1 MVGLKGLIN
10 MQSDSGTPKSITDV
24 VENGL
29 CIGCGLCESIAPDRW
44 KMAYTNEG
52 RLRPFRRIEIDTGKD
67 QEILS
72 ACPGSI
78 ARANLESAPCNDDVW
93 GGYHRME
100 QVWASDP
107 DVRFKAATGGLLTA
121 LGVYLLESGRADFI
135 LHCEADPAA
144 PMRTR
149 WCTSETAQEV
159 ISRAGSRYGP
169 SATLAG
175 LQSAIDRNQR
185 FAVIAKPCDA
195 GAVRER
201 AKVDDVLDR
210 NLVAVLVMVCGG
222 ASDLGKSQALLD
234 EFGVEER
241 DVTLFRYRGYGNPGV
256 TRVEASD
263 GRAWEKTYND
273 LWADEAGW
281 RIQTRCKV
289 CPDAIGDAADIAAA
303 DNWPG
308 GGPVAE
314 DAGFNGVITKT
325 ATGESLYKYALAAG
339 VLTQGPSIS
348 PREFDELQPH
358 QVRKK
363 HALAARLRGMQAGG
377 YCVYHHEGLRIE
389 LLDDKDAKEQEQTRL
404 RVESGK
410 FRETPPSKK

>member
-1 MVGLKGLIN
+1 
-10 MQSDSGTPKSITDV
+10 MQSDQRTPESITDV

-29 CIGCGLCESIAPDRW
+29 CIGCGLCESMAPDRW
-44 KMAYTNEG
+44 QMAYTQEG
-52 RLRPFRRIEIDTGKD
+52 RLRPVPLIEIDTEKD

-78 ARANLESAPCNDDVW
+78 ARANLESTPCNDDVW

-100 QVWASDP
+100 QVWATDS

-121 LGVYLLESGRADFI
+121 LGVYLLESGRAEFI

-144 PMRTR
+144 PMRTQ
-149 WCTSETAQEV
+149 WCISETALQV

-175 LQSAIDRNQR
+175 LQSAIDRDLP
-185 FAVIAKPCDA
+185 FAVITKPCDA
-195 GAVRER
+195 GAIRER
-201 AKVDDVLDR
+201 AKVDEALNR

-234 EFGVEER
+234 EFGIEER
-241 DVTLFRYRGYGNPGV
+241 NVTLFRYRGYGNPGA
-256 TRVEASD
+256 TRVETKD
-263 GRAWEKTYND
+263 GHAREKTYND
-273 LWADEAGW
+273 LWADESGW

-289 CPDAIGDAADIAAA
+289 CPDAIGDAADIAAS
-303 DNWPG
+303 DIWPG
-308 GGPVAE
+308 GGPVGE

-325 ATGESLYKYALAAG
+325 AIGESLYKHAVAAG
-339 VLTQGPSIS
+339 LLTQGASIS

-363 HALAARLRGMQAGG
+363 RALAARLRGMLSGG
-377 YCVYHHEGLRIE
+377 SCVYRHEGLRIE
-389 LLDDKDAKEQEQTRL
+389 LLDGKDADEQQQTRL
-404 RVESGK
+404 RVQSGR
-410 FRETPPSKK
+410 FRETLPSKNE

>member
-1 MVGLKGLIN
+1 
-10 MQSDSGTPKSITDV
+10 MQTDRATPESITDV
-24 VENGL
+24 VQSGL
-29 CIGCGLCESIAPDRW
+29 CIGCGLCESMAPDRW
-44 KMAYTNEG
+44 QMTYTQDG
-52 RLRPFRRIEIDTGKD
+52 RLRPLPLMEIDREKD
-67 QEILS
+67 REILS

-78 ARANLESAPCNDDVW
+78 ARANLESTPFNDDIW

-100 QVWASDP
+100 QVWATDP
-107 DVRFKAATGGLLTA
+107 DIRFKAATGGLLTA
-121 LGVYLLESGRADFI
+121 LGVYLLESGSAKFI

-144 PMRTR
+144 PMRTQ
-149 WCTSETAQEV
+149 WCISETTQQV

-195 GAVRER
+195 GAIRER
-201 AKVDDVLDR
+201 AKVDKALDR
-210 NLVAVLVMVCGG
+210 NLMAVLVMVCGG

-234 EFGVEER
+234 EYGVEEQ

-256 TRVEASD
+256 TRVETKD
-263 GRAWEKTYND
+263 GQAFEKTYND
-273 LWADEAGW
+273 LWADESGW

-289 CPDAIGDAADIAAA
+289 CPDAIGDAADIAAS

-308 GGPVAE
+308 GGPAGE

-325 ATGESLYKYALAAG
+325 AIGESLYNQAVKAG
-339 VLTQGPSIS
+339 FLTQGPVITT
-348 PREFDELQPH
+348 RDFDELQPH

-363 HALAARLRGMQAGG
+363 RALAARLRGMQSGG
-377 YCVYHHEGLRIE
+377 SCVYRHEGLRIE
-389 LLDDKDAKEQEQTRL
+389 LLDGKDLAEQEQTRL
-404 RVESGK
+404 RVDNGK
-410 FRETPPSKK
+410 FREILPSIKISSKDT